1 MERVVK
7 FYDAPKPK
15 KEKENKFVALFSS
28 LHDFKEET
36 ALEEIKNYLKQDEL
50 LRAIKSYGA
59 NRHSLEIQYK
69 IVDEKTLYIY
79 NKEIEKRL
87 NREYL
92 FRLNRVDDHIE
103 IKSSE
108 DNVLVTFKE
117 FSKEVVL
124 DKVQQWL
131 DEYRVELEALIKRV
145 YIGVGR

>member
-1 MERVVK
+1 M
-7 FYDAPKPK
+7 
-15 KEKENKFVALFSS
+15 
-28 LHDFKEET
+28 
-36 ALEEIKNYLKQDEL
+36 
-50 LRAIKSYGA
+50 
-59 NRHSLEIQYK
+59 EIQYK